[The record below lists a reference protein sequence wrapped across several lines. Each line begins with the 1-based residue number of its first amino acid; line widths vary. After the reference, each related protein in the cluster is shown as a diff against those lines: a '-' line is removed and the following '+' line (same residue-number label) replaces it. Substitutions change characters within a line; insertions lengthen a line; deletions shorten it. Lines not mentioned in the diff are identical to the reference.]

1 MKNNIMRE
9 IKLEKVTLNCG
20 TGTEKDKLEKSFR
33 LLQIISGEKPIKIE
47 TKKRIPGFNVR
58 PGLEIGCKVTI
69 RKEKAREL
77 LKRLLEGI
85 GNKLKKKQIIPGS
98 FAFGIKEYLQIPGI
112 AYQRDIGM
120 LGLEVCATLIRAGYN
135 VKDRKI
141 KRGKLPQR
149 QRITKEETIKFI
161 EDNFKVEIQ

>member
-1 MKNNIMRE
+1 MKNNIMRK
-9 IKLEKVTLNCG
+9 IDIEKVTLNCG
-20 TGTEKDKLEKSFR
+20 TGIEKEKLEKSVK
-33 LLQIISGEKPIKIE
+33 LLQIISGKKPIRIE
-47 TKKRIPGFNVR
+47 TTKRIPGFNVR

-69 RKEKAREL
+69 RNEGAKEL
-77 LKRLLEGI
+77 LKRLLESI
-85 GNKLKKKQIIPGS
+85 GNKLKKKQITPGT

-120 LGLEVCATLIRAGYN
+120 LGLEVCVTLTRAGYN
-135 VKDRKI
+135 VKDKKI

-161 EDNFKVEIQ
+161 EDNFKIEIQ